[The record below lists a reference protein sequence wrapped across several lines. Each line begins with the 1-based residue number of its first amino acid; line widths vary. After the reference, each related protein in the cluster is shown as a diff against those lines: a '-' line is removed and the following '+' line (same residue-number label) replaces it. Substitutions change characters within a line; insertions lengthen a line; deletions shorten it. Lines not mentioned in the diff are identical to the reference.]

1 MLKFLSE
8 NRSNA
13 MSDSRRV
20 YRAIKKS
27 VKQLYPEEP
36 KGNLARHLETLVFM
50 ISGIIAGKSCQL
62 PKIASKV
69 PGDVHPDS
77 RTKQMSRWVQNAHIT
92 FDLYF
97 LPFVQPLLERL
108 AAVRPLVLIMDG
120 SAVARGCVTLMVSVL
135 YAHRAIP
142 IGWLVIEGEKGHFP
156 TETHLAL
163 VREVKA
169 RVPATATVIFLG
181 DGEFDSPELQA
192 EVEAY
197 AWEYVCRTAKN
208 IQIRVDEEW
217 LSLADLSVTRGQ
229 RVFRK
234 RALFTNAA
242 YGPVMVIAWW
252 GARYKEPIYL
262 VSNMTSVQRACDWYR
277 KRMHIETF
285 FSDQKSRGFQLDRSH
300 LSDPERVQRLMFAA
314 GLAYLWV
321 IYLGT
326 VVQEDDWLP
335 VIHRTNRCDLSLFQ
349 LGLRLLDYLLC
360 HDRPIPSSFALDPET
375 VR

>member
-1 MLKFLSE
+1 
-8 NRSNA
+8 
-13 MSDSRRV
+13 MSDSRRQ
-20 YRAIKKS
+20 YRAIKQA

-36 KGNLARHLETLVFM
+36 RGNLARHLETLVFM
-50 ISGIIAGKSCQL
+50 VSGIIASKSCQL

-69 PGDVHPDS
+69 PGDIHPDS
-77 RTKQMSRWVQNAHIT
+77 RAKQLSRWVNNANIT
-92 FDLYF
+92 FALYF
-97 LPFVQPLLERL
+97 LPFVQPLLENL

-156 TETHLAL
+156 TETHLTL
-163 VREVKA
+163 LREVKA
-169 RVPATATVIFLG
+169 RVPETATVIFLG

-192 EVEAY
+192 EVEGY
-197 AWEYVCRTAKN
+197 AWEYACRTAKN
-208 IQIRVDEEW
+208 IQIGVDEKW
-217 LSLADLSVTRGQ
+217 MSLADLQVTRGQ

-234 RALFTNAA
+234 GVLFTNAA

-252 GARYKEPIYL
+252 GARYQEPIYL

-314 GLAYLWV
+314 CLAYLWV

-326 VVQEDDWLP
+326 VVQQDEWLP
-335 VIHRTNRCDLSLFQ
+335 VIHRSNRCDLSLFQ
-349 LGLRLLDYLLC
+349 LGLRLLDYLLY
-360 HDRPIPSSFALDPET
+360 HDRPIPSSFALEPET